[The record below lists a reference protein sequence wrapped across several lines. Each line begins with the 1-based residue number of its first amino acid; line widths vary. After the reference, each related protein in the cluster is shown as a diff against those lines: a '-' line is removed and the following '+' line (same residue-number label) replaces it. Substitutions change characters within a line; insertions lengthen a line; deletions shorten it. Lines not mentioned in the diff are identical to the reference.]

1 MATDARILPLARP
14 APRGILRSL
23 LLTLPIL
30 LWSLLMFGNPNS
42 HADRLSHISGA
53 ITALFMTVLFFMM
66 MRTHST
72 YRWRR
77 IFFVSLGIL
86 FPIGFIHNLFV
97 MRGSMGIPIEEMIA
111 GRTPFCFMP
120 IPLLILPAAFTR
132 TLIFPGSI
140 AGNSHGIA
148 AMVALWLALTLVM
161 GKGWCSYACLFGGIE
176 EGVAAIPRRAK
187 IRKLNPRLR
196 YLPWAVLLAMVLL
209 SLAIYEPA
217 YCMWLCPFKAVTEY
231 VAARNT
237 IGLVQN
243 VIFVLLFAGLV
254 IVLPFLT
261 KKRTQCSW
269 FCPFGAFQS
278 IFNKISIFE
287 IKIDQARCKPCLLC
301 QNACPNLSL
310 SKESVAR
317 GETLLSC
324 MKCGACVDICPRQ
337 AVVWHIK
344 GTGIQAKSEPA
355 WRRFPY
361 IICAVSVLIG
371 CVYIFIARGL
381 FEASNPARALRFLL
395 AACGVA
401 VIFGGILI
409 VRGLINAPNPERARL
424 MFLYGAWA
432 MAIMF
437 GGSIIAQGIATIL
450 HFIV

>member
-1 MATDARILPLARP
+1 MVTDARILPFARP

-30 LWSLLMFGNPNS
+30 IWSMLMMVFRPGASAEPAS
-42 HADRLSHISGA
+42 RISGV

-86 FPIGFIHNLFV
+86 FPIGFIHNLVV

-120 IPLLILPAAFTR
+120 IPLLILPAVFTK
-132 TLIFPGSI
+132 TLVFAGSI
-140 AGNSHGIA
+140 ASIV
-148 AMVALWLALTLVM
+148 AMVGLWLALTLVM
-161 GKGWCSYACLFGGIE
+161 GKGWCSYACFFGGIE
-176 EGVAAIPRRAK
+176 EGVASIPARAK
-187 IRKLNPRLR
+187 IRKFDPRWR

-209 SLAIYEPA
+209 SLALFEPA
-217 YCMWLCPFKAVTEY
+217 YCIWLCPFKAVSEY
-231 VAARNT
+231 VAARST
-237 IGLVQN
+237 IGLIQN
-243 VIFVLLFAGLV
+243 VIFILLFAGLV

-287 IKIDQARCKPCLLC
+287 MKIDQSRCKPCLIC

-310 SKESVAR
+310 SKESIAR
-317 GETLLSC
+317 GETLMSC
-324 MKCGACVDICPRQ
+324 MKCGACVDACPRS

-355 WRRFPY
+355 
-361 IICAVSVLIG
+361 
-371 CVYIFIARGL
+371 
-381 FEASNPARALRFLL
+381 
-395 AACGVA
+395 
-401 VIFGGILI
+401 
-409 VRGLINAPNPERARL
+409 RL
-424 MFLYGAWA
+424 MFLYSVWA
-432 MAIMF
+432 LAIMF
-437 GGSIIAQGIATIL
+437 GGTIIAEGVYTIL